1 MPFFS
6 WYIITFLVLPLKLL
20 NDFSWH
26 SYKLPFFQRHR
37 RRSPKGSNRPLTL
50 SCSLSYTHTL
60 RIHEELS
67 AVSGMFKVLNNF
79 STNLISLVLCFMFYI
94 LSLATYHGINT
105 YISMYHDYFILLF
118 LILLQITSYIHLS
131 SGDSPRK
138 STLIQG
144 TKKSYRMST
153 CHWNV
158 FLWSHLNVEMSL
170 LKLLQ
175 EISLTKSSHEAM
187 KICTRSNW
195 KAGWLPQDCGLG
207 WKEEVRQTPC

>member
-6 WYIITFLVLPLKLL
+6 WYIITFLMLPLKLL

-26 SYKLPFFQRHR
+26 SYKLPFFQWHR

-50 SCSLSYTHTL
+50 SCSLSYTQTHTHTL

-67 AVSGMFKVLNNF
+67 AVSGMFKVFNNL
-79 STNLISLVLCFMFYI
+79 SPNLISSVLCFMFYI
-94 LSLATYHGINT
+94 LSLATYYVINT
-105 YISMYHDYFILLF
+105 YISIYHNYFILLF
-118 LILLQITSYIHLS
+118 LILLQITSYTHLS
-131 SGDSPRK
+131 SGDSSRK

-144 TKKSYRMST
+144 TKKSYIMST

-175 EISLTKSSHEAM
+175 EILF
-187 KICTRSNW
+187 
-195 KAGWLPQDCGLG
+195 D
-207 WKEEVRQTPC
+207 